1 MNLAQ
6 EKDGVNLV
14 MLRDF
19 KDNFK
24 NWTSEN
30 KVMMNLYN
38 THNLMLYIIINV
50 LNGYLLKNFK
60 ILLILQKAV
69 LARFIQLSGQK
80 DILNIGIIKSKYGKD
95 INIVNLH

>member
-80 DILNIGIIKSKYGKD
+80 DILNIGIIKNKCGKD